1 MPKYI
6 CDDFNTLCTELGLE
20 CLITMDPRAYDMNYA
35 FKNRGPHTV
44 ALFTDDWF
52 ELVPPN
58 GDIVVKMPSD
68 DSPWMAFFEPN
79 DNNSWMEF
87 FAPLYKAELDYE
99 AEYGIKGQSTYN
111 KDGNIVT
118 IPVCDCEHC
127 CPAHLGVNRT
137 YPHPPAG
144 WELLNAEL
152 NYEHE
157 YGIKGY
163 AHYDENGNIVTSPCC
178 EHCHHE

>member
-68 DSPWMAFFEPN
+68 DTPWMAIWQTPPVYQ
-79 DNNSWMEF
+79 SS
-87 FAPLYKAELDYE
+87 AERVEEVLID
-99 AEYGIKGQSTYN
+99 SSNRT
-111 KDGNIVT
+111 
-118 IPVCDCEHC
+118 
-127 CPAHLGVNRT
+127 HLG
-137 YPHPPAG
+137 
-144 WELLNAEL
+144 
-152 NYEHE
+152 
-157 YGIKGY
+157 
-163 AHYDENGNIVTSPCC
+163 
-178 EHCHHE
+178 